1 MTRIAVGGFLH
12 ETNTFAPTKATYD
25 DFVHGGGWPPMSQG
39 AKLLEN
45 MRNINVGMAGF
56 VPAAEAEGWE
66 LVPTIW
72 CAASPS
78 AHVTKDAYERVAKTM
93 VDGIAAAG
101 QLDAVYLDLHG
112 AMVTEHLDDGEGEIL
127 ARVRKVIGKN
137 LPLVVSLDLH
147 ANVTPQMVEHADA
160 LIAYRTYPHVDMA
173 DTGRAAAK
181 HLALL
186 LRSKQ
191 RFARAFRQ
199 LPFLIPISWQC
210 TNDQPTKGIYQKL
223 AALQGEPVPTLSFA
237 PGFPAADFPDC
248 GATVFAYGKT
258 QADANAAADNIA
270 ALIESHEGDF
280 EGRIYTP
287 DEGVRHAMELAKHA
301 SKPVVIADTQD
312 NPGAGGDSDTTG
324 MLRALVRN
332 GATKAAIGVIVDP
345 AICESRA
352 RGGTRRDHQTRAR
365 RQIGHIRRRAV
376 RGNICR
382 RATLRRP
389 VHRARSILRGQ
400 QNESRRLGLP
410 AHRRRS
416 CGGRITQGAARRS
429 GDVSLRRHRT
439 DGAIDPRQQE
449 LGAFSRRFRTDRR
462 KADHLRRARRDA
474 RRHRGIAMDAV
485 ASGYS
490 YQAER
495 SRVRAPSQIAFTL
508 SRHRINQMP
517 NIDRIEAF
525 ADELTAIRRDLHAHP
540 EIGFEE
546 IRTSGIVADKLTQWG
561 IEVHRGLGGTG
572 VVGVLKGKG
581 SGGKRIGLRADM
593 DALPMEENTNLRW
606 RSTIPGR
613 FHGCG
618 HDGHTTML
626 LGTARYLAET
636 RNFDGTVHFI
646 FQPAEEG
653 LGGAR
658 AMIKDGLFEKFPC
671 DEVYGL
677 HNAPDLNH
685 GEVAILP
692 GPAMAGADFFDITIS
707 GYGAHGAM
715 PERSKDAVVIAMT
728 LGQALQTIVSR
739 NVDPL
744 QSAVLSI
751 TQIHAG
757 SAYNVIPG
765 EAKLC
770 GTVRGFSDEVRALI
784 RERMRAI
791 CAGIASAFQV
801 EISADIRDTFSVL
814 VNQEEQSRVIAEVA
828 RTVVDPA
835 KVFTRSQP
843 KMGSEDFAD
852 MLHAVPGAYFW
863 LGHEG
868 SVPVHNPGYVLDDKI
883 LPIGASMF
891 ARIIETRLPAGAHA

>member
-1 MTRIAVGGFLH
+1 MT
-12 ETNTFAPTKATYD
+12 P
-25 DFVHGGGWPPMSQG
+25 
-39 AKLLEN
+39 
-45 MRNINVGMAGF
+45 
-56 VPAAEAEGWE
+56 
-66 LVPTIW
+66 
-72 CAASPS
+72 SPS
-78 AHVTKDAYERVAKTM
+78 GIGILRIFRP
-93 VDGIAAAG
+93 IAAAG
-101 QLDAVYLDLHG
+101 RPRGMQNWG
-112 AMVTEHLDDGEGEIL
+112 A
-127 ARVRKVIGKN
+127 
-137 LPLVVSLDLH
+137 SS
-147 ANVTPQMVEHADA
+147 
-160 LIAYRTYPHVDMA
+160 
-173 DTGRAAAK
+173 
-181 HLALL
+181 LALPAMTRL
-186 LRSKQ
+186 TS
-191 RFARAFRQ
+191 RA
-199 LPFLIPISWQC
+199 PP
-210 TNDQPTKGIYQKL
+210 
-223 AALQGEPVPTLSFA
+223 LSF
-237 PGFPAADFPDC
+237 PITYHVLCNRIRNMP
-248 GATVFAYGKT
+248 T
-258 QADANAAADNIA
+258 
-270 ALIESHEGDF
+270 IE
-280 EGRIYTP
+280 RI
-287 DEGVRHAMELAKHA
+287 
-301 SKPVVIADTQD
+301 
-312 NPGAGGDSDTTG
+312 
-324 MLRALVRN
+324 
-332 GATKAAIGVIVDP
+332 
-345 AICESRA
+345 
-352 RGGTRRDHQTRAR
+352 
-365 RQIGHIRRRAV
+365 
-376 RGNICR
+376 
-382 RATLRRP
+382 
-389 VHRARSILRGQ
+389 
-400 QNESRRLGLP
+400 
-410 AHRRRS
+410 
-416 CGGRITQGAARRS
+416 
-429 GDVSLRRHRT
+429 
-439 DGAIDPRQQE
+439 DG
-449 LGAFSRRFRTDRR
+449 
-462 KADHLRRARRDA
+462 
-474 RRHRGIAMDAV
+474 
-485 ASGYS
+485 Y
-490 YQAER
+490 
-495 SRVRAPSQIAFTL
+495 
-508 SRHRINQMP
+508 
-517 NIDRIEAF
+517 

-546 IRTSGIVADKLTQWG
+546 VRTSGIVADKLKGWG

-581 SGGKRIGLRADM
+581 NGGKRIGLRADM

-658 AMIKDGLFEKFPC
+658 AMIKDGLFDKFPC
-671 DEVYGL
+671 DELYGL

-685 GEVAILP
+685 GEIAILP

-744 QSAVLSI
+744 QSAVLSS
-751 TQIHAG
+751 TQLHAG

-770 GTVRGFSDEVRALI
+770 GTVRAFSDEVRALI

-791 CAGIASAFQV
+791 CTGIASAFQV
-801 EISADIRDTFSVL
+801 EITADIRDTFGVL
-814 VNQEEQSRVIAEVA
+814 VNEEEHSKVVEAVA

-891 ARIIETRLPAGAHA
+891 ARIIETRLPVGV